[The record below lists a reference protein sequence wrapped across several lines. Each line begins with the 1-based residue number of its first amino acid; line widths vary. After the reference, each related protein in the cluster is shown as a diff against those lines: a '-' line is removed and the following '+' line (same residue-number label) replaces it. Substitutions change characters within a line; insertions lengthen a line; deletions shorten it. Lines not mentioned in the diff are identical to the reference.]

1 MAISTSS
8 SASSLG
14 GPSRLAMVPPRS
26 SSVAPAQYFD
36 SFLELCPSIPSLS
49 ALARSSQDDA
59 VKLTRLSRALLHI
72 CSLGNVN
79 LLAWFLEI
87 REQGQRAARVGGGS
101 MQSSSAAE
109 ERLFSLINL
118 RAVREDGGGS
128 GLVIL
133 AASAGH
139 TGIVELLVEHGAEV
153 DERDAGKIKGWS

>member
-1 MAISTSS
+1 
-8 SASSLG
+8 
-14 GPSRLAMVPPRS
+14 
-26 SSVAPAQYFD
+26 
-36 SFLELCPSIPSLS
+36 
-49 ALARSSQDDA
+49 
-59 VKLTRLSRALLHI
+59 
-72 CSLGNVN
+72 
-79 LLAWFLEI
+79 
-87 REQGQRAARVGGGS
+87 